1 MLKLDNFEGA
11 SPLAEI
17 ASVVAII
24 IALAALYLGNFAH
37 RQVDTTFEKFT
48 QHVVKQVLKTQAE
61 LTEQAKQL
69 QVEIKSLKS
78 TTQAAE
84 AKNLD
89 QTQKIHLLTQRIA
102 VLEHDLKSLTEA
114 IPPQFR
120 RPPPKRASDT
130 MG

>member
-114 IPPQFR
+114 IPPQLR
-120 RPPPKRASDT
+120 RPPPKRSSDT